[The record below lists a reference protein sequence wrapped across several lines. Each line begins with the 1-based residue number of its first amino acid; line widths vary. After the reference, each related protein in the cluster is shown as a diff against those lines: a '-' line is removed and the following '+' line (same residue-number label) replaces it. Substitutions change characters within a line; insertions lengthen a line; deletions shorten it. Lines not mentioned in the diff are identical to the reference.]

1 MVFYMNNYYDANA
14 LFEAGTKSIKGS
26 RWKYSTLLFEMNQL
40 LETAKLQKALME
52 GKYRPAVGSKFVIK
66 ERGKTRYISSATMQD
81 KTVNHIVCDK
91 VLTPYLHKYLQYDN
105 SASQKGKGVSFHR
118 QRFET
123 HLHQYF
129 NETGSN
135 EGYILLWDYSG
146 YYANIPHEK
155 CLATVGAFLDL
166 ELIDPLERQL
176 TKEIMAATFRTFEM
190 DVSRFSDKEVAEMY
204 RRKVDPLLNAGVP
217 AAQLTGEKWL
227 RKGVDIGNQQSQD
240 IGILYPYRIDNF
252 CKIVCGFRHFGR
264 YTDDSYIIHRSKEKL
279 LQAFEGIKKIAA
291 EFGLIINERKTRI
304 CKLSDTYRHLQIQY
318 SLTASGR
325 LIRKINP
332 KAVTRERRRLKAYKR
347 LLDAGRMAYSKIE
360 ESFKSWIA
368 SVYKYMSRQQIQG
381 LSRLFYDLF
390 GKAPTW
396 KKTHGSSHG
405 RLRWMMALPSA
416 A

>member
-1 MVFYMNNYYDANA
+1 MSEVPKGRRNHSKLEAQTLASDIRGQITTEIMVTFGY
-14 LFEAGTKSIKGS
+14 
-26 RWKYSTLLFEMNQL
+26 
-40 LETAKLQKALME
+40 
-52 GKYRPAVGSKFVIK
+52 
-66 ERGKTRYISSATMQD
+66 
-81 KTVNHIVCDK
+81 
-91 VLTPYLHKYLQYDN
+91 
-105 SASQKGKGVSFHR
+105 SQKKYEDHIKAM
-118 QRFET
+118 T
-123 HLHQYF
+123 
-129 NETGSN
+129 
-135 EGYILLWDYSG
+135 GYIQ
-146 YYANIPHEK
+146 NPE
-155 CLATVGAFLDL
+155 
-166 ELIDPLERQL
+166 ER
-176 TKEIMAATFRTFEM
+176 EA
-190 DVSRFSDKEVAEMY
+190 VAETI
-204 RRKVDPLLNAGVP
+204 RK
-217 AAQLTGEKWL
+217 
-227 RKGVDIGNQQSQD
+227 
-240 IGILYPYRIDNF
+240 
-252 CKIVCGFRHFGR
+252 R

>member
-1 MVFYMNNYYDANA
+1 MKPTAQQPRFYKFRKYQVPQYIKDALDA
-14 LFEAGTKSIKGS
+14 LKPPDDITVSQWAEQYRQLS
-26 RWKYSTLLFEMNQL
+26 RKESN
-40 LETAKLQKALME
+40 LQGAW
-52 GKYRPAVGSKFVIK
+52 RNSV
-66 ERGKTRYISSATMQD
+66 
-81 KTVNHIVCDK
+81 
-91 VLTPYLHKYLQYDN
+91 TPYLVGIMDEFN
-105 SASQKGKGVSFHR
+105 NW
-118 QRFET
+118 ET
-123 HLHQYF
+123 ERIVVVKPTQVGGTEAEL
-129 NETGSN
+129 NAL
-135 EGYILLWDYSG
+135 GY
-146 YYANIPHEK
+146 
-155 CLATVGAFLDL
+155 
-166 ELIDPLERQL
+166 LIDQDPAPTLIVYPNDEIAESTSANRIMSMLESPRLKRHFLKNASSKKELQL
-176 TKEIMAATFRTFEM
+176 T
-190 DVSRFSDKEVAEMY
+190 
-204 RRKVDPLLNAGVP
+204 
-217 AAQLTGEKWL
+217 
-227 RKGVDIGNQQSQD
+227 
-240 IGILYPYRIDNF
+240 
-252 CKIVCGFRHFGR
+252 
-264 YTDDSYIIHRSKEKL
+264 TD
-279 LQAFEGIKKIAA
+279 
-291 EFGLIINERKTRI
+291 IINERKTRI

>member
-1 MVFYMNNYYDANA
+1 MAS
-14 LFEAGTKSIKGS
+14 LCS
-26 RWKYSTLLFEMNQL
+26 
-40 LETAKLQKALME
+40 
-52 GKYRPAVGSKFVIK
+52 P
-66 ERGKTRYISSATMQD
+66 SSAA
-81 KTVNHIVCDK
+81 
-91 VLTPYLHKYLQYDN
+91 P
-105 SASQKGKGVSFHR
+105 
-118 QRFET
+118 
-123 HLHQYF
+123 
-129 NETGSN
+129 
-135 EGYILLWDYSG
+135 
-146 YYANIPHEK
+146 
-155 CLATVGAFLDL
+155 
-166 ELIDPLERQL
+166 
-176 TKEIMAATFRTFEM
+176 
-190 DVSRFSDKEVAEMY
+190 
-204 RRKVDPLLNAGVP
+204 
-217 AAQLTGEKWL
+217 
-227 RKGVDIGNQQSQD
+227 
-240 IGILYPYRIDNF
+240 PYRIDNF

-360 ESFKSWIA
+360 DSFKSWIA